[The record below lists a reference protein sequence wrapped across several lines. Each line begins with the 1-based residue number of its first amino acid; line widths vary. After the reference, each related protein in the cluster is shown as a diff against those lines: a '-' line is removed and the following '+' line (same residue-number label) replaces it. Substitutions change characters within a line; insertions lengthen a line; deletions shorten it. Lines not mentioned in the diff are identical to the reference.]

1 MSGKVLN
8 FPAKRTRSGNY
19 NYRRAEPGLYL
30 HLPSGTYHVRKKFD
44 GLGIPPLNRSLE
56 TKSVREA
63 RVRMLEEIEAWKDRH
78 LGRSN
83 SGPRGKHEKKFV
95 SEIIDEILEHYTPT
109 QRPGTQT
116 MHRVYL
122 RKIREE
128 WGGHEIDAI
137 TVIGFKAWIAKERKR
152 PRKITEGGVTKIR
165 PPRKTFTDYAKHM
178 NLLFTFAR
186 QHEYTTRQLKF
197 TCPDKELRNQLID
210 KQGVEMKTGR
220 RILTE
225 EEREI
230 LKLKG
235 ARVLSTAEIRR
246 LFAMGNPTLRDEL
259 ICAYTLAM
267 RKREALEAPWDE
279 IDLGAGT
286 WTLPPE
292 RVKTGSK
299 TGHGRVVPISGAALE
314 MLKRRF
320 TENAGRSRFVFPGW
334 STSAPGA
341 DKPVNDNK
349 TAWATAKRKAGIK
362 GRLRWHDIRHTALTH
377 LILGDET
384 LPADQRERMKR
395 PVVEVSEVAGGS
407 VRTIQAVYLHATGA
421 HLTGIADALKLE

>member
-1 MSGKVLN
+1 V
-8 FPAKRTRSGNY
+8 
-19 NYRRAEPGLYL
+19 EPGLYL
-30 HLPSGTYHVRKKFD
+30 HIKSGTFHVRKKFD
-44 GLGIPPLNRSLE
+44 GLGLPPLNRSLE

-78 LGRSN
+78 LGRAN
-83 SGPRGKHEKKFV
+83 SGSRGKHDKKFV

-122 RKIREE
+122 GKIREE

-137 TVIGFKAWIAKERKR
+137 TVLGFKDWIARERKR
-152 PRKITEGGVTKIR
+152 PRKVERDGVVR
-165 PPRKTFTDYAKHM
+165 NLPARKTFTDYAKHM

-186 QHEYTTRQLKF
+186 QHEYTTRRVKF
-197 TCPDKELRNQLID
+197 ACPDKELRNQLID

-220 RILTE
+220 KLLTI

-230 LKLKG
+230 LKLKT

-246 LFAMGNPTLRDEL
+246 LFAAANPILKDEL

-267 RKREALEAPWDE
+267 RKREALEAPWEE
-279 IDLGAGT
+279 IDLEAGT

-299 TGHGRVVPISGAALE
+299 TGHGREVPISGAALQ
-314 MLKRRF
+314 MLRRRQS
-320 TENAGRSRFVFPGW
+320 ENAGQSRFVFPGW
-334 STSAPGA
+334 SSSEPGV

-384 LPADQRERMKR
+384 LPARDREAMKR
-395 PVVEVSEVAGGS
+395 PVVEVSEFAGVS
-407 VRTIQAVYLHATGA
+407 IRTIQAVYLHASGG
-421 HLTGIADALKLE
+421 HLTGISDALRLE